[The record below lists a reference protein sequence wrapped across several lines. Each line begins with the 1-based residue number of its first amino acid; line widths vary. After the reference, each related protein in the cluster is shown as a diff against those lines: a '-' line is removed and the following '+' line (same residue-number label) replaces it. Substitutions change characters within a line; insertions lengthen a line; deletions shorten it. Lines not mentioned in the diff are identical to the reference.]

1 VAVELD
7 SKNLGRLRRVA
18 NPRDIWKSE
27 AGEFTPWLAENI
39 DVLADAIGMVLTV
52 TGTEVFVGEFRL
64 DIKAEDGEGRP
75 VVIEN

>member
-1 VAVELD
+1 MAVELD